1 MIKLHFNYLLTKV
14 NILIFSIMLFIV
26 LISNIIGINLF
37 DSNVEEF
44 INRENIIVNY
54 KNMYFL
60 ICKLLNILF
69 SCYLFGYSFYYNN
82 DNYCV
87 LIDSF
92 RKNRFP
98 YLISKVITLS
108 MIVVFYNVVLY
119 LFYLFIGV
127 VGNKYFVFQIDVFS
141 FFIKILFISL
151 IYGFV
156 SGVLTMFL
164 KSYFVILV
172 PYILFIV
179 SEVLNESGSGF
190 IVFYQ
195 IFLPTVNDVIG
206 LELLIG
212 VLVFYFFVMLIKYNQ
227 HEI

>member
-1 MIKLHFNYLLTKV
+1 M
-14 NILIFSIMLFIV
+14 
-26 LISNIIGINLF
+26 
-37 DSNVEEF
+37 
-44 INRENIIVNY
+44 
-54 KNMYFL
+54 
-60 ICKLLNILF
+60 
-69 SCYLFGYSFYYNN
+69 
-82 DNYCV
+82 
-87 LIDSF
+87 
-92 RKNRFP
+92 
-98 YLISKVITLS
+98 
-108 MIVVFYNVVLY
+108 Y

-179 SEVLNESGSGF
+179 SEVLNESGNRF